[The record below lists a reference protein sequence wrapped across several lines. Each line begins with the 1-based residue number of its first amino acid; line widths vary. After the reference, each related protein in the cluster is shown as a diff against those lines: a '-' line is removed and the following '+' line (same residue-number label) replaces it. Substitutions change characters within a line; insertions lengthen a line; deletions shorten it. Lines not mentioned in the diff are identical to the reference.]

1 MKDHIVGRLTKH
13 SCALVYLTPP
23 PPHKLCSTCCTRN
36 RWRRNKLH
44 LWVHNW
50 YSSTTSTAPHAAQ
63 RKTRPR
69 RGQGQKCAGNWEPLI
84 LHCNTVTL
92 RAPIIL
98 CNTVTPRAPILHRA
112 RESPCDRPQTR
123 GQGVLLRPSTFWTI
137 ESFTHFLC
145 GKVTQPDIS
154 IGCFL
159 FKM

>member
-1 MKDHIVGRLTKH
+1 MLLHISNQTSRSSV
-13 SCALVYLTPP
+13 CAAQLCIGLPSTPQ

-50 YSSTTSTAPHAAQ
+50 YSSTTGTAPQLVQLHMQRSARHA
-63 RKTRPR
+63 
-69 RGQGQKCAGNWEPLI
+69 RGGGRVRSVLGTESLSYY
-84 LHCNTVTL
+84 TVTL

-123 GQGVLLRPSTFWTI
+123 GQGVLLRPSTF
-137 ESFTHFLC
+137 
-145 GKVTQPDIS
+145 
-154 IGCFL
+154 
-159 FKM
+159 